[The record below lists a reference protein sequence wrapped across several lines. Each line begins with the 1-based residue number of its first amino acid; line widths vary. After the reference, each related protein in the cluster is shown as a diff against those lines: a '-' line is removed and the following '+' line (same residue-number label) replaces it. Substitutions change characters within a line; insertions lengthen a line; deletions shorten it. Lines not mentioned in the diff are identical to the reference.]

1 MYWEKYNIA
10 VLKTVCK
17 YMSQIELKIKGT
29 LKITVDKNTVEG

>member
-17 YMSQIELKIKGT
+17 YMSQIKLKIKET
-29 LKITVDKNTVEG
+29 LKITVGKNKDER